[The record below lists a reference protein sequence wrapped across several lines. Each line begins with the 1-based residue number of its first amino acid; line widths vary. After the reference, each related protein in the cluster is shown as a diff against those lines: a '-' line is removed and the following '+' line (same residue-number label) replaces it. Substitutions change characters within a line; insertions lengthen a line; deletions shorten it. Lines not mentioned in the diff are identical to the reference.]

1 MSPRDHVS
9 AGSAPSPSQAPTVF
23 VIDNDISVHASLEA
37 LICTAGWRSRM
48 FTSAEDF
55 LASRPMTGEPSCVI
69 SEVILPGLSGL
80 ELQARLVGQHNIPV
94 MFLTS
99 HMNVSVTVRAMKAGA
114 VEFLTKPFREEML
127 MHAMRSALERSDLA
141 LRQQVEVRTLRE
153 RYATLSE
160 REREVMALVV
170 SGLMNKHVGRQLRI
184 TEITVKVHRGRVM
197 RKMEAD
203 SLPALVGMAATL
215 GLPRPEARHQFEPLD
230 RERTHAFGDCIPVV
244 PAVS

>member
-1 MSPRDHVS
+1 MSPRNHVS
-9 AGSAPSPSQAPTVF
+9 AGSEPFPSQAPIVF

-37 LICTAGWRSRM
+37 LICTAGWRSQM
-48 FTSAEDF
+48 FTSAEEF
-55 LASRPMTGEPSCVI
+55 LASRPMTGEPSCVM

-80 ELQARLVGQHNIPV
+80 ELQSRLVGQHNIPM

-99 HMNVSVTVRAMKAGA
+99 HRNVSVTVRAMKAGA
-114 VEFLTKPFREEML
+114 VEFLMKPFREETL
-127 MHAMRSALERSDLA
+127 MHALRSALERSQIA
-141 LRQQVEVRTLRE
+141 LRREVELRTLRE

-170 SGLMNKHVGRQLRI
+170 SGLMNKHVGHQLRI

-203 SLPALVGMAATL
+203 SLPALVVMAATL
-215 GLPRPEARHQFEPLD
+215 GLPSPEARYQFESLGRDP
-230 RERTHAFGDCIPVV
+230 RRAFGDCMPVA